1 MKKATK
7 IGLLTAVF
15 FILTG
20 MIVFCAAA
28 FSVHWDFK
36 KFNTQKY
43 ETKLYDISEDFR
55 HIAIK
60 NDIVDIVFLPSE
72 DETCKVICHEQ
83 ENFRYSATVRNETLL
98 IEVTDERKWY
108 DHIGINF
115 GEEPKLTVYLPKE
128 EWASLSIQGNTCDLE
143 IPQNFKFQNA
153 DLVLSTGDIHFYASV
168 SENIKVKTG
177 SGDITLENLKCTE
190 EIRISVSTGDIK
202 LKNIA
207 CKTLVSTGN
216 TSDIVLKNVI
226 ASEKFSIT
234 TSTGDVKFDGCD
246 AAEISVATGTGDVS
260 GTLLSEKKFMPK
272 TSTGDIEVP
281 KTENGGLCE
290 ITTSTGDIEIMIKN
304 R

>member
-7 IGLLTAVF
+7 IGLLTAIF
-15 FILTG
+15 FILSG
-20 MIVFCAAA
+20 MIVLCAAA

-60 NDIVDIVFLPSE
+60 NDIADIVFLPSE

-83 ENFRYSATVRNETLL
+83 ENFRYSVTVRNETLL
-98 IEVTDERKWY
+98 IEITDERKWY
-108 DHIGINF
+108 NYIGINF
-115 GEEPKLTVYLPKE
+115 GEESELTVYLSKE
-128 EWASLSIQGNTCDLE
+128 DFASLSIQGSTGDLE

-153 DLVLSTGDIHFYASV
+153 DISVSTGDIHFYADV
-168 SENIKVKTG
+168 SENLIVKTG
-177 SGDITLENLKCTE
+177 SGDIALENIHCMG
-190 EIRISVSTGDIK
+190 EIQISVSTGNVK
-202 LKNIA
+202 LKNIT
-207 CKTLVSTGN
+207 CKTLMSTGN
-216 TSDIVLKNVI
+216 TGKIVLKNVI
-226 ASEKFSIT
+226 ASEKFSIKR
-234 TSTGDVKFDGCD
+234 STGDVKFDGCD

-304 R
+304 G